1 MNVTLFT
8 SNSPRH
14 LALAEKLAMIA
25 EAVYMVQE
33 CTTVFPGRVDDY
45 YRRSAVMQDYFGR
58 VIEAERTVF
67 GSPRFLPS
75 NVHQL
80 ALRMG
85 DVSLVPIEMLET
97 VLAADLIV
105 VFGASFIK
113 GLLVERIIA
122 KGALNFH
129 MGISPYYRGSSCNFW
144 ALYDGN
150 PDLVGA
156 TIHLIS
162 KGLDSGGMLY
172 HARPKSEPMDP
183 FVLGMRAVEA
193 AQDSLVDR
201 IASGAIKGFAPVAQN
216 KAEEI
221 RYSRNAEFTDTVAA
235 EYLARGLTAE
245 KIGAKLKVS
254 APRQFLNLFQPTR

>member
-1 MNVTLFT
+1 
-8 SNSPRH
+8 
-14 LALAEKLAMIA
+14 
-25 EAVYMVQE
+25 
-33 CTTVFPGRVDDY
+33 
-45 YRRSAVMQDYFGR
+45 
-58 VIEAERTVF
+58 
-67 GSPRFLPS
+67 
-75 NVHQL
+75 
-80 ALRMG
+80 
-85 DVSLVPIEMLET
+85 
-97 VLAADLIV
+97 LIV

-113 GLLVERIIA
+113 DLLVERIIA
-122 KGALNFH
+122 KGALNIH

-193 AQDSLVDR
+193 AQDSLVER
-201 IASGAIKGFAPVAQN
+201 GASGAIKGFAPVAQ

-254 APRQFLNLFQPTR
+254 APRQFLNLFQPAR

>member
-1 MNVTLFT
+1 VSGNQD
-8 SNSPRH
+8 
-14 LALAEKLAMIA
+14 
-25 EAVYMVQE
+25 EAFHE
-33 CTTVFPGRVDDY
+33 PS
-45 YRRSAVMQDYFGR
+45 RSAVDGDR
-58 VIEAERTVF
+58 LGNRGAVGARGNGPSAADTIDT
-67 GSPRFLPS
+67 SPRWTISDTLS
-75 NVHQL
+75 WTAGKH
-80 ALRMG
+80 
-85 DVSLVPIEMLET
+85 SYK
-97 VLAADLIV
+97 
-105 VFGASFIK
+105 FGASFIK
-113 GLLVERIIA
+113 GLLAERIIA
-122 KGALNFH
+122 KGALNIH

-221 RYSRNAEFTDTVAA
+221 RYSRNAEFTDAVAA

-245 KIGAKLKVS
+245 KIGAQLKAS

>member
-113 GLLVERIIA
+113 GLLAERIIA
-122 KGALNFH
+122 KGALNIH

-156 TIHLIS
+156 TIDLIS
-162 KGLDSGGMLY
+162 KGLDSGGMLH

-216 KAEEI
+216 TAEEI
-221 RYSRNAEFTDTVAA
+221 RYSRNAEFTDAVAA

-245 KIGAKLKVS
+245 KIGAQLKAL